1 MCHIGDAELQKGT
14 GLLHLTTHYLL
25 RFQVPSLKEK
35 DRPRPEKQKDCPITF
50 MLMSQGEAAG
60 VGLEQNHMA
69 HLELGAVLPPAA
81 CINFRV
87 VCHKDVEGF
96 GHRLVIFDLPTR
108 TV

>member
-1 MCHIGDAELQKGT
+1 MKD
-14 GLLHLTTHYLL
+14 
-25 RFQVPSLKEK
+25 K
-35 DRPRPEKQKDCPITF
+35 DRPRPEKQKQCPITF
-50 MLMSQGEAAG
+50 MLMSQGEAGG

-87 VCHKDVEGF
+87 VCHKDMEGF
-96 GHRLVIFDLPTR
+96 GHRLVVFDLPTR